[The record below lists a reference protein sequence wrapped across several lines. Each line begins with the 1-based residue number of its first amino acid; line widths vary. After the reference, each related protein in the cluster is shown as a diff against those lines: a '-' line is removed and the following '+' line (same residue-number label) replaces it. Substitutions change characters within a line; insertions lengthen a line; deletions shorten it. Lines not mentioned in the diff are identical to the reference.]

1 MAAPKEHLELE
12 DKFASVY
19 NKFKLHFYQETF
31 ARFQNREAS
40 LTTVEAFAMEA
51 IYALGSPTVHEFA
64 QFMRISSSN
73 AAYKIGSLI
82 RKGYVEKVQSESDG
96 REYHLRPTQK
106 YLDYYDITS
115 SYVHKVMERIKQRF
129 SPEDLAKMDEILT
142 VMGEELMPEVSLPAS
157 GDAAGAEA

>member
-1 MAAPKEHLELE
+1 MGTERHQQLEE
-12 DKFASVY
+12 MFTSVY

-51 IYALGSPTVHEFA
+51 IYALGAPTVHEFA

-73 AAYKIGSLI
+73 AAYKIASLI
-82 RKGYVEKVQSESDG
+82 KKGYVEKTQSEVDG

-106 YLDYYDITS
+106 YLDYYNISS
-115 SYVHKVMERIKQRF
+115 SYIHDVMERIKQRF
-129 SPEDLAKMDEILT
+129 SEEDLAKMEEILR
-142 VMGEELMPEVSLPAS
+142 VMSIELMPEVDLTTGGGEAPA
-157 GDAAGAEA
+157 GT

>member
-1 MAAPKEHLELE
+1 MSAAEDHQKLEE
-12 DKFASVY
+12 MFESVY
-19 NKFKLHFYQETF
+19 DKFKLHFYQETF

-51 IYALGSPTVHEFA
+51 IHALGSPTVHEFA
-64 QFMRISSSN
+64 DFMRISSSN

-106 YLDYYDITS
+106 YLDYYSIS
-115 SYVHKVMERIKQRF
+115 SHYIHDVMARIKERF
-129 SPEDLAKMDEILT
+129 SEDDLAKFEEMLS
-142 VMGEELMPEVSLPAS
+142 VMSEELMPEVTV
-157 GDAAGAEA
+157 

>member
-1 MAAPKEHLELE
+1 MDATEQNQQLEE
-12 DKFASVY
+12 MFKSVY

-64 QFMRISSSN
+64 SFMRISSSN
-73 AAYKIGSLI
+73 AAYKIASLI
-82 RKGYVEKVQSESDG
+82 KKGYVEKVQSEVDG

-106 YLDYYDITS
+106 YLDYYNISS
-115 SYVHKVMERIKQRF
+115 SYIHNVMKRIQKRF
-129 SPEDLAKMDEILT
+129 SREDLAKLLEILT
-142 VMGEELMPEVSLPAS
+142 VMSTELMPEVSLPAS
-157 GDAAGAEA
+157 GSEAARVS